1 MDPRNIDAYIIGEHG
16 DSEIPVWSSA
26 YVSGMPLSRFCEFR
40 GHHDHKASMEH
51 LAQSVKDSAYEII
64 KKKKATYY
72 ALPWGC
78 AVSAVP
84 SSEMKER
91 ASCIRFILMG
101 NLAFREATLSVPAII
116 GAKGIE
122 KVVPIS
128 LSKEEG
134 DALQK
139 SAEILKETAA
149 TIGY

>member
-1 MDPRNIDAYIIGEHG
+1 
-16 DSEIPVWSSA
+16 
-26 YVSGMPLSRFCEFR
+26 
-40 GHHDHKASMEH
+40 MEH

-72 ALPWGC
+72 GIAWGC

-84 SSEMKER
+84 SSEMKR
-91 ASCIRFILMG
+91 ACFLYPFILMG
-101 NLAFREATLSVPAII
+101 EFGLSGATLSVPAIV

>member
-1 MDPRNIDAYIIGEHG
+1 MY
-16 DSEIPVWSSA
+16 PVCRSAASANFAAIMTIKPPWSTWLS
-26 YVSGMPLSRFCEFR
+26 LSRI
-40 GHHDHKASMEH
+40 
-51 LAQSVKDSAYEII
+51 VAYEII

-72 ALPWGC
+72 GIAMGVRRICSAIIRDEKSVLP
-78 AVSAVP
+78 VSVYLDGEFGL
-84 SSEMKER
+84 S
-91 ASCIRFILMG
+91 G
-101 NLAFREATLSVPAII
+101 ATLSVPAII

>member
-1 MDPRNIDAYIIGEHG
+1 
-16 DSEIPVWSSA
+16 
-26 YVSGMPLSRFCEFR
+26 
-40 GHHDHKASMEH
+40 MEH

-72 ALPWGC
+72 GIAMGVRRICSAIIRDEKSVLP
-78 AVSAVP
+78 VSVYLDGEFGL
-84 SSEMKER
+84 S
-91 ASCIRFILMG
+91 G
-101 NLAFREATLSVPAII
+101 ATLSVPAII
-116 GAKGIE
+116 GAKWIE